1 VWLRLSH
8 NPNVRAIW
16 GEWARHRELH
26 PDIVEAPEPQP
37 KVQRVAEEAQSAAKQ
52 EAQRQNLT
60 Q

>member
-1 VWLRLSH
+1 MGQARDRLLDTAQR
-8 NPNVRAIW
+8 VVQ
-16 GEWARHRELH
+16 ET
-26 PDIVEAPEPQP
+26 QP